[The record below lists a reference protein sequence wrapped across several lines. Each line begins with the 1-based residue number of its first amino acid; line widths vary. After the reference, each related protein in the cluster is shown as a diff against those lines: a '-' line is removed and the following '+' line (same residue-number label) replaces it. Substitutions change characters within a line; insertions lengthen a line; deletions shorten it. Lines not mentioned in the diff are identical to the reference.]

1 MVRFLLHNSDATYDA
16 AAKTWYFHLDRRI
29 SNPTRLKLNKATFSP
44 VSTLSPM
51 PHVIYMHSRALSDMI
66 LEKHTVVL
74 KGAAHEN
81 STDVIAV
88 LEETHTRGRYAL
100 KEKDSVFR
108 VNPHSVKRSI
118 DVYFT
123 DGSGS
128 NLDGVIAAASPPPP
142 TGAADDSTIV
152 AIGDDINLWL
162 DFSDFSNILMPTY
175 APVGVVGDEI
185 RYVMN
190 KTPGPSTFFFT
201 ATAADMY
208 VAQFGETYGML
219 GQGSWESLADTSDNN
234 PVATLPYTLMWM
246 NKIQATPAN
255 GMVWS
260 IQNFLDIKFT
270 TSNTLQYLT
279 QTSGWQDITALN
291 FLPGQDW
298 YNQVI
303 CDDPDGDGNFSFFW
317 TFRNLAT
324 GVEYTEETEGRWHAG
339 SLGLAGGTNY
349 YVGMANTGMKTL
361 VSHAVFLDN
370 HDATDIATVK
380 TWMMAKY
387 GIADDEEVPAAAP
400 TEDATFFCE
409 LDINTR

>member
-1 MVRFLLHNSDATYDA
+1 MRYLLHHSDATFNA
-16 AAKTWYFHLDRRI
+16 TTKRFMFTLDRRMANPQSI
-29 SNPTRLKLNKATFSP
+29 SVSKCVFTAATASSYP
-44 VSTLSPM
+44 N
-51 PHVIYMHSRALSDMI
+51 VIYMRSDALHNLANIKHSV
-66 LEKHTVVL
+66 EL
-74 KGAAHEN
+74 KDADHEN
-81 STDVIAV
+81 PTNVIAV
-88 LEETHTRGRYAL
+88 MEETHTRGRYHMKGAGQFFP
-100 KEKDSVFR
+100 V
-108 VNPHSVKRSI
+108 HSHTHVRSI
-118 DVYFT
+118 DIYFT
-123 DGSGS
+123 DGTTVMEGVVAAGGGS
-128 NLDGVIAAASPPPP
+128 SAP
-142 TGAADDSTIV
+142 TGAADDATIV

-185 RYVMN
+185 AYVMN
-190 KTPGPSTFFFT
+190 KAPGPSTFFFT
-201 ATAADMY
+201 ATPNDMY

-246 NKIQATPAN
+246 MKIQAVPAF
-255 GMVWS
+255 GVVWS
-260 IQNFLDIKFT
+260 IQNFLDCKFT

-298 YNQVI
+298 YTQVI

-324 GVEYTEETEGRWHAG
+324 GVETTEETEGRWHAG

-370 HDATDIATVK
+370 HDPTDIATVK
-380 TWMMAKY
+380 NWMLAKY
-387 GIADDEEVPAAAP
+387 GVADGEEVAEPAP
-400 TEDATFFCE
+400 TEDASFFVE
-409 LDINTR
+409 LNIKSAN

>member
-1 MVRFLLHNSDATYDA
+1 MVRYLLHNSDATYDV

-44 VSTLSPM
+44 VSNLSPM

-74 KGAAHEN
+74 KGEAHEN

-118 DVYFT
+118 DIYFT
-123 DGSGS
+123 DGTGA
-128 NLDGVIAAASPPPP
+128 NLDGEIAGAPPPP
-142 TGAADDSTIV
+142 PSGSADDATIV
-152 AIGDDINLWL
+152 AIGSDINLWL
-162 DFSDFSNILMPTY
+162 DFSDFSRMLMPTY

-185 RYVMN
+185 RYLQN
-190 KTPGPSTFFFT
+190 KTPGPATFFFT
-201 ATAADMY
+201 ASSNDFFLAE
-208 VAQFGETYGML
+208 FGESYGML
-219 GQGSWESLADTSDNN
+219 GNGSWEFASDTSDNN
-234 PVATLPYTLMWM
+234 PVATLPYTFSWM
-246 NKIQATPAN
+246 MKVQATPAH
-255 GMVWS
+255 GVIWAM
-260 IQNFLDIKFT
+260 QNFLDCRLT
-270 TSNTLQYLT
+270 TSNTLEYLT
-279 QTSGWQDITALN
+279 QTSGWQSITALN
-291 FLPGQDW
+291 FLPGQDFW
-298 YNQVI
+298 CQVV

-317 TFRNLAT
+317 TFRNLST
-324 GVEYTEETEGRWHAG
+324 GVEYTEETEGRWPT
-339 SLGLAGGTNY
+339 GLTLNAGTNY
-349 YVGMANTGMKTL
+349 YIGFASTGMKSL

-370 HDATDIATVK
+370 IDATDIATVK
-380 TWMMAKY
+380 TWMLAKY